1 MFRDFTKYEIYEDGR
16 VWSYK
21 RNKFLKPHLDKDGYY
36 QIRLTDNEG
45 KMKTYYLH
53 RVVYEAV
60 NSEPIQE
67 GMQIN
72 HIDENKAN
80 NHISNL
86 NLMSPKE
93 NCNWGTRNERIGNA
107 QLGKHHTKER
117 KENIRKGVLKQLGI
131 DYERRK
137 KVIDYLNQIRSKSVT
152 ESNQTKA

>member
-1 MFRDFTKYEIYEDGR
+1 MFRDFTKYEVYDDGR

-21 RNKFLKPHLDKDGYY
+21 SNKFLKPHLDKDGYY

-60 NSEPIQE
+60 TSEPIQE

-117 KENIRKGVLKQLGI
+117 KENIRRGVLKQLGI

-137 KVIDYLNQIRSKSVT
+137 KAIDYLNQKCSKFVT
-152 ESNQTKA
+152 ESNQTTT

>member
-1 MFRDFTKYEIYEDGR
+1 MFRNFTKYEVYDDGR

-60 NSEPIQE
+60 TSEPIQE

-93 NCNWGTRNERIGNA
+93 NCNWGTRNERIGNT

-117 KENIRKGVLKQLGI
+117 KENIRRGVLKQLGI

-137 KVIDYLNQIRSKSVT
+137 KVTDYLNKKCLNSVT
-152 ESNQTKA
+152 EPNQTKT